1 MNLNPLASV
10 FVPQSSAKAIQP
22 PLDSM
27 APTVSNSFHFNA
39 EAEEFVPILPHI
51 EESVSDQSSR
61 FANYTL
67 LC

>member
-27 APTVSNSFHFNA
+27 APTVSFHFNA
-39 EAEEFVPILPHI
+39 EAEEFVPVLTHI
-51 EESVSDQSSR
+51 EESVSD
-61 FANYTL
+61 
-67 LC
+67 